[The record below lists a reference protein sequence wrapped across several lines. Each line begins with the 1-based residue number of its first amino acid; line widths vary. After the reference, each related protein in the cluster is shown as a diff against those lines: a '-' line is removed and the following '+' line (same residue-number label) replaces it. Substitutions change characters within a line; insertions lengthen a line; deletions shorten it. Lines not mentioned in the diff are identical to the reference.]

1 MMNFLDI
8 VLICIVAIFLIR
20 GLFRGLVQEI
30 LSLTAIVLA
39 IYLSSNFHQ
48 VLVPHLKMYI
58 NGEATVNGLSYVLIF
73 FGTLFVFWILAK
85 LIRSVL
91 DIALLGWVDRGAG
104 AIFGAIEGTLISLI
118 LLMFI
123 QGFAPEAETLKES
136 YLAPRSQH
144 LIELVGNLTPD
155 SMRSVLRS
163 NGIDLPSASDVLDS
177 TKEAIGL
184 DDQDEAQQ

>member
-1 MMNFLDI
+1 MNFLDI